1 MQNDS
6 SEWGIE
12 TFDHL
17 LFNQHLHAEQ

>member
-17 LFNQHLHAEQ
+17 LFNQHFHAEQ